1 MSLSDEKK
9 FRAIILDLDG
19 TLLDTLEDLADSMN
33 GALSHFGFPVHPLEK
48 YKHFIGDGMENLV
61 KRSLPGSAKN
71 DLQAI
76 SQCLEMMRQ
85 IYKRNWNVKSR
96 PYPGIPEL
104 LDTLSARGIKMA
116 VLSNKLHD
124 FTLKI
129 VAELL
134 PAWRFDPVMGERPPI
149 PRKPDPFSALE
160 IANMLGVEPAG
171 FLFLG
176 DTATDMK
183 TANAAGMFAVGA
195 LWGFRNAEELVA
207 GGGARLIAKP
217 AELLELL

>member
-1 MSLSDEKK
+1 
-9 FRAIILDLDG
+9 
-19 TLLDTLEDLADSMN
+19 MN
-33 GALSHFGFPVHPLEK
+33 GTLSHFGFPVHEVEK
-48 YKHFIGDGMENLV
+48 CKHSLGDGMENLV
-61 KRSLPGSAKN
+61 KRSLPDSAKN
-71 DLQAI
+71 DLRVI

-85 IYKRNWNVKSR
+85 TYERNWNVKSR

-104 LDTLSARGIKMA
+104 LDSLAARGLKMA
-116 VLSNKLHD
+116 VLSNKPHD

-129 VAELL
+129 IEELL
-134 PAWRFDPVMGERPPI
+134 PAWRFYPVMGERPPI
-149 PRKPDPFSALE
+149 PRKPDPSSALE
-160 IANMLGVEPAG
+160 IANMLGVGPAG

-195 LWGFRNAEELVA
+195 LWGFRNAGELIA
-207 GGGARLIAKP
+207 SGARKLIATP